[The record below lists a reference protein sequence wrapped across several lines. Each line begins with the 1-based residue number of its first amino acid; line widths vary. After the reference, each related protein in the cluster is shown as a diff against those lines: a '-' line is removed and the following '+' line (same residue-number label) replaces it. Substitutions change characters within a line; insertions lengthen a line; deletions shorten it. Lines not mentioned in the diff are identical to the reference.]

1 MNEKDKRVLLSLA
14 RNTIAK
20 SLGLPYQE
28 IDASEFNKKK
38 GAFVTLKKNNQLRGC
53 IGYIFPIKPLN
64 QAIIDL
70 SLEASYEDPRF
81 QSVTKEEFSD
91 INIEISVLTEPM
103 LINNLNEFELYR
115 DGIILSLNYHKAV
128 FLPQVAMETG
138 WTKDQLL
145 EALSQKA
152 GLVPQAYKRADVQ
165 FMTFQ
170 AEVFHEM

>member
-1 MNEKDKRVLLSLA
+1 MNENDEKVLLSLA
-14 RNTIAK
+14 RNTIAEN
-20 SLGLPYQE
+20 LGLPYQK
-28 IDASEFNKKK
+28 IDASKFNKKM

-70 SLEASYEDPRF
+70 SIEASCEDPRF
-81 QSVTKEEFSD
+81 KSITKDEFLD
-91 INIEISVLTEPM
+91 INIEISVLTQPM
-103 LINNLNEFELYR
+103 LINNLSEFELYR

-128 FLPQVAMETG
+128 FLPQVAVETG
-138 WTKDQLL
+138 WSKEQLL
-145 EALSQKA
+145 QALSQKA
-152 GLVPQAYKRADVQ
+152 GLVAEAYKRDDVQ